1 MQLFR
6 EQLLL
11 FCHREMHKKFTA
23 KKNGILFDRHFS
35 PGFSSALLNLG
46 AVLEA
51 FKKASLRLLGQAAGA
66 SSTVL

>member
-11 FCHREMHKKFTA
+11 FCHRKMHKKFTA
-23 KKNGILFDRHFS
+23 KKWNSIRSSFLVQA
-35 PGFSSALLNLG
+35 FSSALLLLG